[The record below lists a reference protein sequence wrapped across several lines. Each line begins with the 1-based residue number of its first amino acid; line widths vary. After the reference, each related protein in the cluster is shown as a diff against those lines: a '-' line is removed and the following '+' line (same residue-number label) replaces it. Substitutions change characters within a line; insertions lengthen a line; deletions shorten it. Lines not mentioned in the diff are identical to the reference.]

1 MDMRQK
7 SRRNQNGQ
15 ELISTK
21 VSKFSHNPPDSEA
34 AKFSAFKKIN
44 ESGTQALC
52 ACLPKLSY
60 TPPHLLQ
67 SKFLIL
73 DLFFFFSFEVNQSAR
88 SLSGSVRSD
97 LILLLRSSPVAKV
110 RSFTVAGK

>member
-1 MDMRQK
+1 MDMKQK

-21 VSKFSHNPPDSEA
+21 VSEFSHNTAGSEA
-34 AKFSAFKKIN
+34 AKFSAFKKLVSLELRPFAHVCQN
-44 ESGTQALC
+44 SL
-52 ACLPKLSY
+52 
-60 TPPHLLQ
+60 TPSPPSSSVQVSH
-67 SKFLIL
+67 SWS
-73 DLFFFFSFEVNQSAR
+73 FFFPFGINQSAR